1 MANIG
6 NSNLSIGQI
15 LSGKEP
21 LENLLTC
28 ADNLDGMPGT
38 RGSLSGL
45 DRFGEPLG
53 GVDMHPTLLS
63 GFGGLESLL
72 IKELPEPEPR

>member
-1 MANIG
+1 M
-6 NSNLSIGQI
+6 
-15 LSGKEP
+15 SGKEP

-38 RGSLSGL
+38 RESLSGL

-53 GVDMHPTLLS
+53 GVDMHRTVLS
-63 GFGGLESLL
+63 GFGALESLL
-72 IKELPEPEPR
+72 TKELSDPEPR

>member
-1 MANIG
+1 VPI
-6 NSNLSIGQI
+6 
-15 LSGKEP
+15 
-21 LENLLTC
+21 TY
-28 ADNLDGMPGT
+28 GMPGT
-38 RGSLSGL
+38 REPLSGL

-72 IKELPEPEPR
+72 IKELPDPEPR